1 VSDSKYTADITK
13 GIALS
18 AGGLNRRWRWPE
30 SIPGLGPRAL
40 GKFSR
45 CEFCPKGIH
54 IAVAG
59 TWAVYGGRAI
69 CETCAVLKA
78 EAGA

>member
-1 VSDSKYTADITK
+1 MSDSKYQADITK

-18 AGGLNRRWRWPE
+18 AGGLNRAWRWPDA
-30 SIPGLGPRAL
+30 IPGLGPRDL
-40 GKFSR
+40 GTFAR

-54 IAVAG
+54 IAAAG
-59 TWAVYGGRAI
+59 TWARYGGRAI

-78 EAGA
+78 AGA